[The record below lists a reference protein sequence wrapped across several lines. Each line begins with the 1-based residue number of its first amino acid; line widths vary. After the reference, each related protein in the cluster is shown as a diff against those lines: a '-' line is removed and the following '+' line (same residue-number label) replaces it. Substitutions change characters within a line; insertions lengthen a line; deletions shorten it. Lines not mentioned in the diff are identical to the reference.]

1 MKWQHVTIALS
12 VVIVTL
18 GVLVVYGAYKEDG
31 DWHVALYMV
40 IVPCM
45 AGFMS
50 ICWSVSCLSDE
61 WTHSGLLDDGVDD
74 IEDMS

>member
-18 GVLVVYGAYKEDG
+18 GVLVVYGAYKADG

-40 IVPCM
+40 IVPCL
-45 AGFMS
+45 AGLIS
-50 ICWSVSCLSDE
+50 ILWSISCLIGE
-61 WTHSGLLDDGVDD
+61 CMHSGLLDDD